1 MGLRE
6 RLPGA
11 RQAAGGDGSATAEYG
26 KTASFLAIGVG
37 LTGVITYVY
46 FFIASH
52 VLSKPDYGEITVV
65 WSAVFITV
73 STLYR
78 PVDQL
83 LSRHISER
91 LARGES
97 VREPTLVATKIQLGL
112 AASFAVL
119 TLALRGPIE
128 DGLLSGNETLYWV
141 FLLAVLFYAA
151 SYFARGYLAGHR
163 RFGLFATMILSESV
177 FRTSFALLVAVGL
190 LSGQSAVAIG
200 IVAAPSLSLLVVP
213 AAFARR
219 AHRGSATSSDFETT
233 RVGGAGK
240 ESSPAASSREDED
253 SFPATG
259 PARRDPMS
267 ESDEFTLGH
276 GTGFAAAV
284 LLIMLG
290 EQVFLN
296 AGPLIVRG
304 IEGAAAAGFI
314 FNVLM
319 IARAPLQ
326 LFQAVSTSILPH
338 LTTLHASEEAGS
350 DEEFHRS
357 VRMVLMAVAAFTAVV
372 ALAVLAAG
380 PQLMQLAFSDKFSY
394 DRVGLLLVTAGMG
407 LYLSSVTINQAC
419 LAQGQVRRASIR
431 WIGCATFFVAWCFLA
446 PIGDEFRRVEIGFAV
461 AALLLFGLLF
471 AIYRRPRERLEDVP
485 RAGST
490 EELETRLAAADE
502 GA

>member
-1 MGLRE
+1 MRLRE
-6 RLPGA
+6 KIPWGPR
-11 RQAAGGDGSATAEYG
+11 RAGGSAAADYG
-26 KTASFLAIGVG
+26 RTASFLAIGVG
-37 LTGVITYVY
+37 MTGVITYVY

-83 LSRHISER
+83 LSRHISEH
-91 LARGES
+91 LAKGEP
-97 VREPTLVATKIQLGL
+97 VRDPVLVATKIQLGL
-112 AASFAVL
+112 AAGFAAI
-119 TLALRGPIE
+119 TLILRGPIQ

-141 FLLAVLFYAA
+141 FFSAVLFYAA
-151 SYFARGYLAGHR
+151 SYFARGYLAGFR
-163 RFGLFATMILSESV
+163 RFGLFAAMILSESM
-177 FRTSFALLVAVGL
+177 FRTSFAVLVAVGL

-213 AAFARR
+213 LAFAR
-219 AHRGSATSSDFETT
+219 
-233 RVGGAGK
+233 K
-240 ESSPAASSREDED
+240 
-253 SFPATG
+253 
-259 PARRDPMS
+259 ARRAQGSRGIPGSEAEEMPPTSDSGRNLTHP
-267 ESDEFTLGH
+267 ESDEIDSPDFTLAH

-284 LLIMLG
+284 LLIMLS
-290 EQVFLN
+290 EQIFLN

-304 IEGAAAAGFI
+304 LEGAAAAGFI

-338 LTTLHASEEAGS
+338 LTTLHASKEEGS

-357 VRMVLMAVAAFTAVV
+357 VRMVLLAIAAFTALVAFVV
-372 ALAVLAAG
+372 LVAG
-380 PQLMQLAFSDKFSY
+380 PQLMQLAFSEKFTY
-394 DRVGLLLVTAGMG
+394 DREGLLLVTAGMG

-419 LAQGQVRRASIR
+419 LAQGQVRRASAA
-431 WIGCATFFVAWCFLA
+431 WIACAAFFIAWCLA
-446 PIGDEFRRVEIGFAV
+446 PAIADEFRRVEIGFSVTAG
-461 AALLLFGLLF
+461 LLLILLY
-471 AIYRRPRERLEDVP
+471 AIYRRPHERTEDVP
-485 RAGST
+485 RAGSS

-502 GA
+502 GS